1 MDCVSMYLNG
11 LYILLYYSADLVSG
25 PLKTSFKCLL
35 YSGGGTPPHSGYTSI
50 MIVVVI
56 YDYGYFKHVLIL

>member
-35 YSGGGTPPHSGYTSI
+35 YSGGEHR
-50 MIVVVI
+50 
-56 YDYGYFKHVLIL
+56 LIQDTLQ